1 MGWTTSLFVFEGRKI
16 LHGSNNGRYPCSRIH
31 HNWHARSSHQLNTI
45 DLPAWA
51 EQGIVGRGVLVDYYS
66 WAQENEPYNPLTTH
80 PITLS
85 NLKKVITAQNLDLHP
100 ADILFIRSGFIHA
113 YSQIDTPDREKIA
126 SVNPPHFAGVEQS
139 EAVLEW
145 MWNNQFAAVAGD
157 APSFEA
163 WRIGPVVMTGGA
175 DCSDAGEVSFT

>member
-1 MGWTTSLFVFEGRKI
+1 MGWVKTLFVFKGREV
-16 LHGSNNGRYPCSRIH
+16 LHGSNNGRYPCPEIH
-31 HNWHARSSHQLNTI
+31 HNWHARSSLQFSAI

-51 EQGIVGRGVLVDYYS
+51 EQGIIGRGILIDYYS
-66 WAQENEPYNPLTTH
+66 WAQDNAPYNPLTTH
-80 PITLS
+80 PITLE
-85 NLKKVITAQNLDLHP
+85 NLKKVIAAQNLVLRP

-113 YSQIDTPDREKIA
+113 YSKIDTPGREKIA

-163 WRIGPVVMTGGA
+163 WRMFPTG
-175 DCSDAGEVSFT
+175 